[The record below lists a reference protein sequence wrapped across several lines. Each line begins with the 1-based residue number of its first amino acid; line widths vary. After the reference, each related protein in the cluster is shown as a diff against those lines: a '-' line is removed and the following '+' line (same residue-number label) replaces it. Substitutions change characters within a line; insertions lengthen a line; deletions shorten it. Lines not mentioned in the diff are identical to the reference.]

1 MNGWSPILNRPR
13 TPCLNTGVSLGRY
26 FDAPSAFFFRRTG
39 LYDVWGKRRVEEG
52 MMKIMDYLKEEW
64 VIPDLKGTDKQSIL
78 RELSGVLVR
87 PCQVASV
94 EELLQVLLDR
104 EKLGSTG
111 IGEGIAIP
119 HGRLKKL
126 KKFFISF
133 GRSIKG
139 VDFDSIDRN
148 LSRLFFLV
156 MAPENSAVDNLK
168 LLSRIVNL
176 LKDSSFKKR
185 LIEASSQKELFQII
199 SEEDEKY

>member
-1 MNGWSPILNRPR
+1 
-13 TPCLNTGVSLGRY
+13 
-26 FDAPSAFFFRRTG
+26 
-39 LYDVWGKRRVEEG
+39 VWGKRRVEEG

>member
-1 MNGWSPILNRPR
+1 
-13 TPCLNTGVSLGRY
+13 
-26 FDAPSAFFFRRTG
+26 
-39 LYDVWGKRRVEEG
+39 
-52 MMKIMDYLKEEW
+52 MKIMDYLDEEW
-64 VIPDLKGTDKQSIL
+64 VIADLQGADKTSIL
-78 RELSGVLVR
+78 KELSSVLVN
-87 PCQVASV
+87 PCKAVSV

-119 HGRLKKL
+119 HGRLKKI

-139 VDFDSIDRN
+139 VDFDSVDREP
-148 LSRLFFLV
+148 SQLFFLV

-168 LLSRIVNL
+168 LLSRIVTL
-176 LKDSSFKKR
+176 LKEPSFKKR
-185 LIEASSQKELFQII
+185 LLEAPSRKELFKVI

>member
-1 MNGWSPILNRPR
+1 
-13 TPCLNTGVSLGRY
+13 
-26 FDAPSAFFFRRTG
+26 
-39 LYDVWGKRRVEEG
+39 
-52 MMKIMDYLKEEW
+52 MMKIMDYLNEEW
-64 VIPDLKGTDKQSIL
+64 VIPDLQGTDKASIL
-78 RELSGVLVR
+78 KELSMVLVK
-87 PCQVASV
+87 PCKATSE

-133 GRSIKG
+133 GRSAKG
-139 VDFDSIDRN
+139 VDFDSIDRKP
-148 LSRLFFLV
+148 SHLFFLV

-168 LLSRIVNL
+168 LLSRIVTL
-176 LKDSSFKKR
+176 LKEPSFKKK
-185 LIEASSQKELFQII
+185 LMEAPSRKELFQII

>member
-1 MNGWSPILNRPR
+1 
-13 TPCLNTGVSLGRY
+13 
-26 FDAPSAFFFRRTG
+26 
-39 LYDVWGKRRVEEG
+39 
-52 MMKIMDYLKEEW
+52 MKIMDYLEEDR
-64 VIPDLKGTDKQSIL
+64 VISDLKGTDKPSIL
-78 RELSGVLVR
+78 RELSTVLVK

-94 EELLQVLLDR
+94 EELLQVLLER

-126 KKFFISF
+126 KRFFISF

-139 VDFDSIDRN
+139 VDFDSNDRN
-148 LSRLFFLV
+148 PSQLFFLV

-168 LLSRIVNL
+168 LLSRIVTL
-176 LKDSSFKKR
+176 LKDTSFKKR
-185 LIEASSQKELFQII
+185 LMEASSQKELFRII